1 MFSCVCFFP
10 GSCWRGWNCWWYRSK
25 GKSVCIGYFLCF
37 IAKYFPSYTVFK
49 LPFSQKSFILS
60 FHPIR
65 NCFMSLSF
73 DCPRR
78 EREALQEREV
88 KLDPMACQDLR
99 VVQVDQDQMG
109 QRYIKTCKRKPF
121 AIFQLVACLQ

>member
-1 MFSCVCFFP
+1 
-10 GSCWRGWNCWWYRSK
+10 
-25 GKSVCIGYFLCF
+25 
-37 IAKYFPSYTVFK
+37 
-49 LPFSQKSFILS
+49 
-60 FHPIR
+60 
-65 NCFMSLSF
+65 MSLSF

-109 QRYIKTCKRKPF
+109 QRYINTLQTKTICNISTCCMF
-121 AIFQLVACLQ
+121 TISLAVCGTF